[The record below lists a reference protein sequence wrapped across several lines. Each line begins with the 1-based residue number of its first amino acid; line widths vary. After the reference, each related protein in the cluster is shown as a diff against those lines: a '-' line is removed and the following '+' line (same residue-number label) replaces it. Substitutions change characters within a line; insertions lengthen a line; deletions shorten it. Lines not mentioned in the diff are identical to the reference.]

1 MVLLKELGELNSPHD
16 EHLIETSTK
25 DYLQTALSN
34 EFISY
39 MAEKNGE
46 PVSISG
52 LVLFKR
58 LPYLENLKG
67 IEAYILNMYAV
78 PQYRMEMVW
87 LEDCLNNV
95 LKKAKKWELN
105 GFGCTHLRM
114 ESSFI
119 ERWVL

>member
-1 MVLLKELGELNSPHD
+1 LNSPHD

-52 LVLFKR
+52 LVLFKGR
-58 LPYLENLKG
+58 P
-67 IEAYILNMYAV
+67 I
-78 PQYRMEMVW
+78 
-87 LEDCLNNV
+87 
-95 LKKAKKWELN
+95 
-105 GFGCTHLRM
+105 
-114 ESSFI
+114 
-119 ERWVL
+119 